1 MLLPYFGNDNLLV
14 SHNSFVLYITWNMLW
29 ANNPIAAP
37 GLAWPGCESLVLL
50 NGSSA
55 TINRHS
61 AATWVKVQ
69 DSSITIRSKS
79 QLLTD

>member
-14 SHNSFVLYITWNMLW
+14 SHNSFVLSNTWNMLW

-37 GLAWPGCESLVLL
+37 GLACPGCDSLVLL

-55 TINRHS
+55 TINRHN
-61 AATWVKVQ
+61 AATWVNLG
-69 DSSITIRSKS
+69 SGF
-79 QLLTD
+79 